1 MLFKKGPD
9 RLDAAIEHVRSVMKI
24 LPDIVVPIRG
34 ALCDSRLKLNAFVE
48 LAYAESQYAIFSV
61 V

>member
-9 RLDAAIEHVRSVMKI
+9 RLDAEIEHVRSVIKN
-24 LPDIVVPIRG
+24 LPDTVVPIRG
-34 ALCDSRLKLNAFVE
+34 ALCDSRLKLNTFVE
-48 LAYAESQYAIFSV
+48 LANAVSPYAIFSV